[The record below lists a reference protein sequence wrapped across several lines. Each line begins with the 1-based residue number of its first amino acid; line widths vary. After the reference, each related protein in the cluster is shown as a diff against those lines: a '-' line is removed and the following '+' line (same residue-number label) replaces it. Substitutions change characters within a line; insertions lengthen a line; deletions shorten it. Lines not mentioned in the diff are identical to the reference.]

1 MKELKRII
9 EQDPLAPLDEQDQ
22 LQVWSMRSV
31 GYSLPCALT
40 GVVLYVCCNLGMFV
54 RKDFQIHCPN
64 YSLQSHGTTAVM

>member
-31 GYSLPCALT
+31 ELVLSCALT
-40 GVVLYVCCNLGMFV
+40 GVVLCICVV
-54 RKDFQIHCPN
+54 I
-64 YSLQSHGTTAVM
+64 